1 MGEASESNKSPIR
14 FFLCFVLCL
23 LMEEETET
31 HTCERERHTCAC
43 ETTFICMR
51 LLGRNKKV
59 FYLVDEY
66 FHFVTCLTQSPRGE
80 RYKERQRERKKTDT
94 DKDRKKK
101 YRAKE
106 KHKVDRNIKQN
117 RERCHKMKK

>member
-1 MGEASESNKSPIR
+1 MNERDTLVLARQHTSACDCLGETKR
-14 FFLCFVLCL
+14 FS
-23 LMEEETET
+23 T
-31 HTCERERHTCAC
+31 
-43 ETTFICMR
+43 
-51 LLGRNKKV
+51 
-59 FYLVDEY
+59 YLEEY

-101 YRAKE
+101 YRANE
-106 KHKVDRNIKQN
+106 KHKMDRNIKQN